1 MTINS
6 FLSTRKVII
15 LSASFL
21 FFFLACKKEGEL
33 NPDFV
38 DNLSA
43 ALYTDSVSIFSK
55 TVTGEAF
62 PSDRVATG
70 LLGVYQDSS
79 FGKTTASLYLQPLLP
94 SNALLLSNP
103 GEQIIMD
110 SIILSLQYS
119 SWFGDT
125 TVLQTIDVYEL
136 DEGLNINTT
145 YFSDTSINTLPTP
158 LGSKAFLPRPRQG
171 IRINQPNAT
180 DGMYTVALNSQVRIR
195 LSDDLGNLI
204 VSKSGGSEL
213 QNNEN
218 FTKFFKGIKLTPN
231 VQGTLSNN
239 EKAILYFAL
248 TASETKMA
256 MFYRVVNT
264 QNDTLNRLLNFPIN
278 SSSVRF
284 NTFEYDYSLGAVN
297 SNLQTSEN
305 DSLFSYVQAM
315 AGVQTILSFPKLKE
329 RFENERVLINK
340 AELVLPVTS
349 GSYAK
354 FGYAQ
359 TLTLALKDASGN
371 LQFIPDFFEGEQYFG
386 GNFDASINAYKFN
399 IARYIQGIISG
410 SQKEEGL
417 TVLVAGSVVRAE
429 RAVILAPGNED
440 KKIKL
445 NLFYSKTQ

>member
-180 DGMYTVALNSQVRIR
+180 DGMDTVALNSQVRIR

-284 NTFEYDYSLGAVN
+284 NTFEY
-297 SNLQTSEN
+297 
-305 DSLFSYVQAM
+305 
-315 AGVQTILSFPKLKE
+315 
-329 RFENERVLINK
+329 ERVLINK